1 MGTQSPAALAVVSDY
16 VAAIAARDSDGMDR
30 LRAPVFVLDSVPGDA
45 FQERAAT
52 ASAAQSFWAA
62 WFTGFPELDMEITRT
77 VAAAEVVVTQWVFT
91 GTNSGPLEPPL
102 CKRRV
107 PPTGRT
113 IRLRGVSVYDVS
125 DGLIQRE
132 TIYLDLATLFV
143 ELGIEP

>member
-30 LRAPVFVLDSVPGDA
+30 LRAPAFVLDAVPGDA
-45 FQERAAT
+45 FQEST
-52 ASAAQSFWAA
+52 VQPFWAA

-102 CKRRV
+102 FERRV
-107 PPTGRT
+107 APTGRT

-132 TIYLDLATLFV
+132 TIYLDHATLFV
-143 ELGIEP
+143 ELGVEP

>member
-30 LRAPVFVLDSVPGDA
+30 LRAPAFVLDSVPGDA
-45 FQERAAT
+45 FQEST
-52 ASAAQSFWAA
+52 VQSFWAA

-102 CKRRV
+102 SERRV
-107 PPTGRT
+107 APTGRT

-132 TIYLDLATLFV
+132 TIYLDHATLFV